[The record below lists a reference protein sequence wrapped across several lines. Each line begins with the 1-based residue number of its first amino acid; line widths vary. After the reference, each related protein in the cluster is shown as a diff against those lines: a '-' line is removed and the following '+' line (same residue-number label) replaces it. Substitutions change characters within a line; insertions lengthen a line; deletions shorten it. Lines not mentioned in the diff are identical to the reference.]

1 MMAIIHLM
9 MKIKYNLKKILLE
22 EDDWDWQPTSV
33 ISSANAEEDELDMVD
48 TSFFSKY
55 DEMPDYLS
63 PKWEEYH
70 ADMTDH
76 AANILDRHLKDN
88 PPPKLTSS
96 YGQYHPVARGAGVHY
111 GEFIDDFLSDFNN
124 DDLSPKMV
132 DHIKNSRAQTW
143 VDMFDH
149 WFANKIKGG
158 PMKSNWAPEAGPK
171 A

>member
-1 MMAIIHLM
+1 MLR
-9 MKIKYNLKKILLE
+9 YNLKKILLE

-33 ISSANAEEDELDMVD
+33 TSSANAEEDELDLVD
-48 TSFFSKY
+48 TSFFSNY
-55 DEMPDYLS
+55 DKVPDDEDS
-63 PKWEEYH
+63 PDWEDYH
-70 ADMTDH
+70 DDLRDH

-88 PPPKLTSS
+88 PPPELIPS
-96 YGQYHPVARGAGVHY
+96 YGQYHPVGPGGVGVHY

-124 DDLSPKMV
+124 DDLSPKTN

-149 WFANKIKGG
+149 WFANKIKDG

>member
-1 MMAIIHLM
+1 M
-9 MKIKYNLKKILLE
+9 IKYNLKKILLE
-22 EDDWDWQPTSV
+22 ED
-33 ISSANAEEDELDMVD
+33 ELDLVD
-48 TSFFSKY
+48 TSFFSNY
-55 DEMPDYLS
+55 DKVPDDEDS
-63 PKWEEYH
+63 PDWEDYH
-70 ADMTDH
+70 DDLRDH

>member
-1 MMAIIHLM
+1 MM
-9 MKIKYNLKKILLE
+9 MKIKYNLKKILIE
-22 EDDWDWQPTSV
+22 EDDID
-33 ISSANAEEDELDMVD
+33 IVD

-63 PKWEEYH
+63 PEWEEYH

-76 AANILDRHLKDN
+76 AVNILDRHLKDN
-88 PPPKLTSS
+88 PPPELIPS
-96 YGQYHPVARGAGVHY
+96 YGQYHPVGPGGVGVHY

-124 DDLSPKMV
+124 DDLSPKMN

-149 WFANKIKGG
+149 WFANKIKDG